1 LSKQTYYLIV
11 VNDVI
16 KDYQLQYNNAV
27 ILANSYKK
35 LAFET
40 NASHYPIKIIEV
52 KTVQEFNFL

>member
-1 LSKQTYYLIV
+1 MSYYLIM
-11 VNDVI
+11 VNDI
-16 KDYQLQYNNAV
+16 IRDYQLRYENAV